1 MCLSNGV
8 LWFSICLMGR
18 LLLSSAGYFVTA
30 EVKHFLFS
38 VYVQDFNSYKI
49 SFTPQLPFLKGQL
62 VQKKATAEPF
72 LTVFQ
77 FTALLFVHLNSVII
91 YLFVY
96 LFACLSRIH

>member
-38 VYVQDFNSYKI
+38 VYVQEFN
-49 SFTPQLPFLKGQL
+49 FLILIKSL
-62 VQKKATAEPF
+62 
-72 LTVFQ
+72 
-77 FTALLFVHLNSVII
+77 LLFN
-91 YLFVY
+91 YL
-96 LFACLSRIH
+96 L